1 MAYSDF
7 TLSKLQRK
15 FGIEYHRDNL
25 FQLPLK
31 KTEPSE
37 RLKMDI
43 DEGLLMP
50 VFSEKAKSELIITP
64 IFREIRRTNHNKFTF
79 FSGFSFDVDSQKELN
94 GICDFLLTRKP
105 DAIEINDPVFC
116 LVEAKNRTIEEGF
129 GQCAAEMYAA
139 SLFNK
144 EYGIASPV
152 VYGCVTNAFEWVF
165 LKLEN
170 ELVIIDNHRYSI
182 NDLPELLGAL
192 QNIIDVYFTD

>member
-7 TLSKLQRK
+7 TLSKLQRN

-25 FQLPLK
+25 FNIPLK

-50 VFSEKAKSELIITP
+50 VFSEKAKSELLITP

-79 FSGFSFDVDSQKELN
+79 FSGFSFDVDAKRELN

-129 GQCAAEMYAA
+129 GQCAAEMYATY
-139 SLFNK
+139 LFNK
-144 EYGIASPV
+144 EFGIESPI

-170 ELVIIDNHRYSI
+170 ETIIIDNHRYSI
-182 NDLPELLGAL
+182 NDLSELLGAL
-192 QNIIDVYFTD
+192 QNIVNVFFVD

>member
-25 FQLPLK
+25 FHFPLNK
-31 KTEPSE
+31 VIPSE
-37 RLKMDI
+37 RLQMDV

-50 VFSEKAKSELIITP
+50 VFSEKAKSELLITP

-79 FSGFSFDVDSQKELN
+79 FSGFSFDVDYQRELN

-144 EYGIASPV
+144 EYGITLPV

>member
-25 FQLPLK
+25 FHLSMNK
-31 KTEPSE
+31 IMPSE
-37 RLKMDI
+37 RLKMDV

-50 VFSEKAKSELIITP
+50 VFSEKAKSELLITP

-79 FSGFSFDVDSQKELN
+79 FSGFSFDVDTQKELN

-139 SLFNK
+139 FLFNK
-144 EYGIASPV
+144 EFGTASPI
-152 VYGCVTNAFEWVF
+152 VYGCVINAFEWVF
-165 LKLEN
+165 
-170 ELVIIDNHRYSI
+170 
-182 NDLPELLGAL
+182 
-192 QNIIDVYFTD
+192 